1 MRITSHPHRWILVL
15 AAIAALTG
23 CAQTGSGQ
31 TGLGKIT
38 DAQWWP
44 WKEREQT
51 AAPAT
56 PAAAPA
62 AAPAPLPAAELVGA
76 DKVILTPPRAR
87 PAGAAQ
93 LARLPKK
100 DGGYAPK
107 DLIGLDGPTLMQLLG
122 QPSLHRREPFAEVW
136 QYSGPDCV
144 LFVYL
149 YKVASGA
156 QQVAHAETDAKPV
169 TAKHDPA
176 ACVTGFAARMG
187 G

>member
-1 MRITSHPHRWILVL
+1 MRITSHLYRWILVL
-15 AAIAALTG
+15 AAIAAVAG
-23 CAQTGSGQ
+23 CAQTASGQ
-31 TGLGKIT
+31 NGLGKIT
-38 DAQWWP
+38 DARWWL
-44 WKEREQT
+44 WKEPKQT
-51 AAPAT
+51 TTPAT
-56 PAAAPA
+56 PPAASAVAAPVQPVAAAPA
-62 AAPAPLPAAELVGA
+62 AE

-87 PAGAAQ
+87 PAAQ
-93 LARLPKK
+93 QARLPKR

-107 DLIGLDGPTLMQLLG
+107 DLIGLDGPTVMQLLG

-149 YKVASGA
+149 YKIASGA
-156 QQVAHAETDAKPV
+156 QQVAHAETDGKPA

>member
-1 MRITSHPHRWILVL
+1 MVL

-31 TGLGKIT
+31 NGLGKIT

-44 WKEREQT
+44 WNEREQ
-51 AAPAT
+51 AATPAT
-56 PAAAPA
+56 PAVAPAAAPA
-62 AAPAPLPAAELVGA
+62 APAAAEQAGV
-76 DKVILTPPRAR
+76 DRVTLTPPRAR
-87 PAGAAQ
+87 PASAAQ
-93 LARLPKK
+93 LARPPKK
-100 DGGYAPK
+100 PGGYAPK
-107 DLIGLDGPTLMQLLG
+107 DLIGLDGPTVTQLLG